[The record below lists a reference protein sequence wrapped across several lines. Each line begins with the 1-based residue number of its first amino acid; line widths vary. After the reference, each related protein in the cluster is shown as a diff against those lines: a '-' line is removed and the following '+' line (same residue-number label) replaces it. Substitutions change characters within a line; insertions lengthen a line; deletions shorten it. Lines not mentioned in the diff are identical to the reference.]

1 MNAELE
7 RVINDLKSGASI
19 VTPDNAEALLR
30 YVFQLGH
37 MNGYTHGVKYAT
49 DASIAEIDQLI
60 EKMEGG
66 L

>member
-30 YVFQLGH
+30 FVFQLGH
-37 MNGYTHGVKYAT
+37 MDGWCAGVKYGT
-49 DASIAEIDQLI
+49 DVTQAHIDA
-60 EKMEGG
+60 KEGI
-66 L
+66 

>member
-30 YVFQLGH
+30 FVFQLGFFD
-37 MNGYTHGVKYAT
+37 GRIDGIKYAT
-49 DASIAEIDQLI
+49 TSPVSEEDGI
-60 EKMEGG
+60 
-66 L
+66 